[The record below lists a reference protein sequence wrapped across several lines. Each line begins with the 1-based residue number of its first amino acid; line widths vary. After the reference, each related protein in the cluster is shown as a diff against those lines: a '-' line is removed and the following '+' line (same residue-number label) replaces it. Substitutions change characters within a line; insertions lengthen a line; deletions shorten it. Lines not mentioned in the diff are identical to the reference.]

1 MTQPPHDAA
10 PSGAGE
16 PRRIAIIGAGI
27 AGLAAA
33 HHLTAGAVTTT
44 SAGPRVVVF
53 DSGDRPGG
61 KLRSRP
67 FAGVEAVDE
76 GADAFLARTPEAVGL
91 ATDVGLA
98 DELVHPEP
106 VSAAV
111 WHHGLHPIPEGLLL
125 GIPRQLWPLVRSRL
139 LSWRGTARAALDPL
153 LPRTDTA
160 DDSIG
165 ALVRA
170 RFGDEV
176 HDRIVDALVGSIYAA
191 DTDRS
196 SLAEVPQLADLA
208 RHRSLLL
215 AARRQ
220 ARAAGG
226 RAAAGTAT
234 GAAAPIFAAPRAGA
248 ERLATATARAIERRG
263 GQLRPGRTV
272 PPITPATNR
281 EQGWLVDGE
290 TFDAVVI
297 ATPAAA
303 AAHLLG
309 EVAPDAAGRLD
320 RAEAA
325 DVAMVALH
333 VPGGDWPARL
343 RGLSGYLVPKS
354 VQRLVTAVSFGS
366 QKWAHW
372 RPPDGGEILRVSL
385 GRDGLPV
392 LHLDDDELLA
402 ATLADLDTHLGV
414 RFRPLDVR
422 ITRWP
427 AAFPQYRPHH
437 AAWRAGVADLLPP
450 TLHLAGA
457 AHDGIGIPACVRS
470 GRAAAERADSD
481 LAALTHLTG

>member
-1 MTQPPHDAA
+1 MTPTPHDTA
-10 PSGAGE
+10 PSGAGG
-16 PRRIAIIGAGI
+16 RRVAVVGAGI

-33 HHLTAGAVTTT
+33 HHLTAADD
-44 SAGPRVVVF
+44 SPQVVVF
-53 DSGDRPGG
+53 DAGERPGG
-61 KLRSRP
+61 KLRSGP
-67 FAGVEAVDE
+67 FAGVDAVDE
-76 GADAFLARTPEAVGL
+76 GADAFLARTPEAIGL
-91 ATDVGLA
+91 ATEVGLG
-98 DELVHPEP
+98 DDLVHPEP
-106 VSAAV
+106 ASAAV
-111 WHHGLHPIPEGLLL
+111 WHDGLHPIPEGLLL

-139 LSWRGTARAALDPL
+139 LTWRGTARAALDPL

-160 DDSIG
+160 DDSLG
-165 ALVRA
+165 SLVRA

-191 DTDRS
+191 DTDHS

-220 ARAAGG
+220 VRATGG
-226 RAAAGTAT
+226 RSAAGTAT
-234 GAAAPIFAAPRAGA
+234 GAAAPIFAAPRGGV
-248 ERLATATARAIERRG
+248 ERLAAATARAVQRRG
-263 GQLRPGRTV
+263 GHLRLGRAV
-272 PPITPATNR
+272 PPIGPAGDR
-281 EQGWLVDGE
+281 EPGWVLDGE
-290 TFDAVVI
+290 TFDAAVI
-297 ATPAAA
+297 ATPAVAA
-303 AAHLLG
+303 AQLLRG
-309 EVAPDAAGRLD
+309 VAPEAARRLD

-325 DVAMVALH
+325 DVAIVTLH

-372 RPPDGGEILRVSL
+372 RPADGGQILRVSL

-392 LHLDDDELLA
+392 LHLDDDELLTA
-402 ATLADLDTHLGV
+402 VLADLHTHLGV

-481 LAALTHLTG
+481 LAALTHLAG